1 MGLRIN
7 TNQGALTAL
16 RSLRQA
22 GRTEATA
29 LERIATALRINRAS
43 DDPSGLVISEILR
56 SELASIDQA
65 IENTQNDSNLVN
77 VADAALGE
85 VNDIL
90 RDVRTLAIANLNTG
104 GLSAEARQANQF
116 AADAAVQ
123 AVNRIANTSRFGS
136 TQLLNGQSA
145 ILTNNQSAPDV
156 QDIRVFSA
164 QFGTN
169 LPLDVPVS
177 VTAAATEAATTGV
190 IDPAQAAGSTILLRG
205 ERGTAELTF
214 AAGAT
219 RAEVAT
225 AINSVSEQTGVVAD
239 AATGEVTSQDVGRA
253 AFVEFRTRQGTF
265 GGVTDGFSQGTDIQ
279 GSIAGQLATGNRNTL
294 SVSGPALDTQVQF
307 QAGTPAGNYNFQ
319 ILGGGLRFQIGG
331 NASPTDQVIVGIES
345 VSASRLG
352 QPGNNV
358 SQIVSGQSSSL
369 LDNPGGAIDAID
381 AAINQISGNRAA
393 LGATDRFVLQA
404 QRSALEVAFENLSA
418 SESSIRD
425 ADIAEEIA
433 RGLRGRL
440 LREAGVLTLQQNN
453 LSQQSVLRLL
463 GSGQ

>member
-56 SELASIDQA
+56 AELASIDQA
-65 IENTQNDSNLVN
+65 IENTQTDSNLVN

-85 VNDIL
+85 VSDIL
-90 RDVRTLAIANLNTG
+90 RDVRRLAVANLNTG

-116 AADAAVQ
+116 AADAAVA
-123 AVNRIANTSRFGS
+123 AVNRIANTSRFGT

-145 ILTNNQSAPDV
+145 ILTNNQSAPDI

-164 QFGTN
+164 QFGGN
-169 LPLDVPVS
+169 LPLDVPVT
-177 VTAAATEAATTGV
+177 VTAPATQASATGV
-190 IDPAQAAGSTILLRG
+190 IDPVQAAGSTILLRG

-225 AINSVSEQTGVVAD
+225 AINAVSEQTGVVAD
-239 AATGEVTSQDVGRA
+239 ATTGQIQSQDVGEA
-253 AFVEFRTRQGTF
+253 AFIEFRTRQGTF
-265 GGVTDGFSQGTDIQ
+265 GGVADGFFQGTDIQ
-279 GSIAGQLATGNRNTL
+279 GSVGGQLATGNRNTL
-294 SVSGPALDTQVQF
+294 SVSGPALDAQIQF
-307 QAGTPAGNYNFQ
+307 QAGTTAGNYNFQ

-331 NASPTDQVIVGIES
+331 SANPTDSVIVGIES

-352 QPGNNV
+352 LPGNNL
-358 SQIVSGQSSSL
+358 SQITSGQASSL
-369 LDNPGGAIDAID
+369 LDNPAGAIDAID
-381 AAINQISGNRAA
+381 AAINQISANRAA

-433 RGLRGRL
+433 RGIRGRL
-440 LREAGVLTLQQNN
+440 LREAGVLTLQRNN

-463 GSGQ
+463 GGGQ